1 MTSCP
6 QDKAWSTWHATI
18 TSLAWS
24 LSEYVMTWQSGL
36 THTAGCPLPVS
47 PVATAGPP
55 GPRHVEAPNLPFSL
69 PALPDQDF
77 DISTCS
83 PSLSLSSA
91 SPCPLKTS
99 ATICDKQL
107 LMRELGAERMHHG
120 HLEEA
125 PGPQLSLV
133 GPQQTDPTDNCDY
146 KMKDP
151 FIAFLEFLKA
161 RKLFELYHNGSF
173 LDAFYIYD

>member
-1 MTSCP
+1 MNCARRITSCP

-47 PVATAGPP
+47 PVAAAGPP

-99 ATICDKQL
+99 ATSSYWCGSWEQSGSIMDTWQRHRATAQSVWPSADRPHGQL
-107 LMRELGAERMHHG
+107 WLQNERSFHSFTWIS
-120 HLEEA
+120 
-125 PGPQLSLV
+125 Q
-133 GPQQTDPTDNCDY
+133 
-146 KMKDP
+146 
-151 FIAFLEFLKA
+151 
-161 RKLFELYHNGSF
+161 GSK
-173 LDAFYIYD
+173 IIWIIP

>member
-1 MTSCP
+1 MP
-6 QDKAWSTWHATI
+6 IENQ
-18 TSLAWS
+18 
-24 LSEYVMTWQSGL
+24 
-36 THTAGCPLPVS
+36 
-47 PVATAGPP
+47 
-55 GPRHVEAPNLPFSL
+55 
-69 PALPDQDF
+69 
-77 DISTCS
+77 
-83 PSLSLSSA
+83 
-91 SPCPLKTS
+91 
-99 ATICDKQL
+99 CDKQL
-107 LMRELGAERMHHG
+107 LMMRELGAERMHHG